1 MRQRA
6 PKLDKHVDKDVV
18 LCSTTN
24 RRVSNHTTDILLHQ
38 ELEADPF
45 LQTRGI
51 SRCGSDLCLFDQ
63 PQSVRQGETQYFAV
77 GSYGSQSFAF
87 KCDIGLVGIG
97 ADYVTTCIL

>member
-1 MRQRA
+1 M
-6 PKLDKHVDKDVV
+6 KHDEPTREQSHDRYFIAG
-18 LCSTTN
+18 CDSFY
-24 RRVSNHTTDILLHQ
+24 Q

>member
-1 MRQRA
+1 MQLLIE
-6 PKLDKHVDKDVV
+6 PM
-18 LCSTTN
+18 
-24 RRVSNHTTDILLHQ
+24 SNHDDRYFIAGCDSLYQ
-38 ELEADPF
+38 ELEADPV